1 MKSIR
6 ARLLLWLLATLAVA
20 ALVMGSLT
28 YRSVLA
34 QTEAL
39 FDYQLRQMALSLR
52 DQGAIAPGQAGALA
66 DEQLDF
72 VVQIWTVDGRG
83 LYASRPHSSLPERA
97 SLGFADITAQGQT
110 WRTFGVATRDRVIQ
124 VAQPRQIRRQL
135 AADAALHSV
144 APLLFAAP
152 VLALMVGWLAA
163 ATLAPLQRLAQGLRE
178 RDEQSL
184 QPLATSGLPVEVAP
198 LVAALNGLLG
208 RLGESLDTQRA
219 FVSDAAH
226 ELRSPLTALSLQLQL
241 LQRAPDEA
249 ARAAAIESLR
259 AGIERAGRLVEQ
271 LLTLARSEPGAAL
284 AMVDGLDLAELVRAA
299 VADTVPLARA
309 RGTSIELFAPAPL
322 APRVQVKAQAQ
333 VQVQAP
339 VQVRGDAAALTML
352 ARNLADNAVRHAPRG
367 ARVELR
373 VFLDAGVPTL
383 QVDDAGPGI
392 APEERERVFDRFY
405 RRASDDAAGT
415 GLGLAI
421 VRSVA
426 ARHNASVVLTASPLG
441 GLRSTVRFD
450 PGAAPRSTGG
460 AAAASAGNATP
471 AGSSVAAPAAAP
483 VAKAVPTL
491 AGAVPTGITSNQ
503 DTIHRGDS

>member
-6 ARLLLWLLATLAVA
+6 ARLLLWLLATLAGA
-20 ALVMGSLT
+20 ALVMGGLT

-97 SLGFADITAQGQT
+97 SLGFADISAQGQT
-110 WRTFGVATRDRVIQ
+110 WRTFGVATRERVIQ

-152 VLALMVGWLAA
+152 VLALMVWWLAA

-178 RDEQSL
+178 RDEQSV
-184 QPLATSGLPVEVAP
+184 QPLATSGLPAEVAP

-208 RLGESLDTQRA
+208 RLGASLETQRA

-249 ARAAAIESLR
+249 ARVAAIESLR

-284 AMVDGLDLAELVRAA
+284 AMVDGLDLAELMRAA
-299 VADTVPLARA
+299 IADTVPLARS
-309 RGTSIELFAPAPL
+309 RDTSIELFAPEPWAP
-322 APRVQVKAQAQ
+322 
-333 VQVQAP
+333 P
-339 VQVRGDAAALTML
+339 VRVRGEAGALTML

-373 VFLDAGVPTL
+373 VFLDDGVPTL

-392 APEERERVFDRFY
+392 AAEERERVFDRFY

-426 ARHNASVVLTASPLG
+426 ARHGASVRLAASPLG
-441 GLRSTVRFD
+441 GLRATVRFARD
-450 PGAAPRSTGG
+450 T
-460 AAAASAGNATP
+460 AASGA
-471 AGSSVAAPAAAP
+471 S
-483 VAKAVPTL
+483 AVPTL
-491 AGAVPTGITSNQ
+491 AGAALTGAALNQ